1 MTKIFLLKKSN
12 RAIIDQV
19 SADDLVGRQTLITKD
34 ASQYGMGDDE
44 ILLILEGSEES
55 FRKAT
60 TIIGNS
66 GTMLDGKKTEEVM
79 RKVHEEEENADK
91 GMGFLFG

>member
-19 SADDLVGRQTLITKD
+19 SADDLVGRQSLITKD
-34 ASQYGMGDDE
+34 ASQFGMGDDE

-55 FRKAT
+55 FKRASG
-60 TIIGNS
+60 IIGNN
-66 GTMLDGKKTEEVM
+66 GTVLDGKRTDEVM
-79 RKVHEEEENADK
+79 RKVHEEEEKADK